1 MKNYNLRRLA
11 SGLVAATFVTIGLMS
26 GCTKVD
32 TTLGGNFTPQDQSMS
47 IGQKSLYASLEAG
60 ENYFETRLYRTDSLQ
75 SSNLSYAYMGTMKN
89 DTFGVRTAS
98 FFSQYIPGNLL
109 NTDDYEGFGYL
120 PIFDSAMIYLYVDLY
135 GGDTNFVQHYE
146 VFEVIDNS
154 FITESADSVFFP
166 DFDITPYLNSEP
178 AFTFAFPDQ
187 DNEVYTNTT
196 SIKMETTTTG
206 EDFIRR
212 LMLIDEDGAHVED
225 IDDDIYI
232 TDEDWVEEFKGIY
245 IRPVDNQLTEG
256 YGESE
261 GAVYAP
267 LLESSGFGFYG
278 RNREPEDPTLI
289 MDTIG
294 MTYLFY
300 YSEAEAGNVSI
311 NKVSHDY
318 TYSLIDVSQVGSY
331 DNDDVETTA
340 TIMVEAMAGVVT
352 QITLTEDFFAI
363 LDTILEEEEAETGEE
378 YTSLFFN
385 QAKLMVYTEMV
396 DNYDSS
402 TINPSVATPW
412 FNYIPERLGLYTD
425 YSNYQK
431 EYDGYDETY
440 SSLLG
445 IADYAYQY
453 ESSYTIDYGGY
464 LNRSWGCYVMNI
476 SSYVQAVWNS
486 YLEAKADANDVVADI
501 DWDEVSGRKIYIA
514 PIAEDIFGLKYA
526 TAQGEASTI
535 NGAPMRIELTYTMI
549 R

>member
-1 MKNYNLRRLA
+1 
-11 SGLVAATFVTIGLMS
+11 MS

-32 TTLGGNFTPQDQSMS
+32 TTLGGNFTPQDQSMN

-75 SSNLSYAYMGTMKN
+75 SSNLSSGYIGTMKN

-98 FFSQYIPGNLL
+98 FFSQYIPANLL
-109 NTDDYEGFGYL
+109 NSDDYEGFGYL
-120 PIFDSAMIYLYVDLY
+120 PIFDSAMIYLSVELY
-135 GGDTNFVQHYE
+135 GGDTNFVQRYE
-146 VFEVIDNS
+146 VYEVVDNS
-154 FITESADSVFFP
+154 FITDPSCPDYAADSVFFP

-178 AFTFAFPDQ
+178 AFTFAYPDQ
-187 DNEVYTNTT
+187 DNEIYTTTT
-196 SIKMETTTTG
+196 SIKMETTTAG

-212 LMLIDEDGAHVED
+212 LMLLDEDGAHVED

-232 TDEDWVEEFKGIY
+232 TDADWVEEFKGIY
-245 IRPVDNQLTEG
+245 IRPVENQLTEG

-261 GAVYAP
+261 GALYAP

-278 RNREPEDPTLI
+278 RNREPSDPTLI

-311 NKVSHDY
+311 NKIEHDY

-331 DNDDVETTA
+331 GDDDVQTTA

-363 LDTILEEEEAETGEE
+363 LDTILDEEQTETGEE

-385 QAKLMVYTEMV
+385 QAKLKVYMEEV
-396 DNYDSS
+396 ENYDPSS
-402 TINPSVATPW
+402 INPSTLTPW
-412 FNYIPERLGLYTD
+412 LNYLPERLGLYVD

-431 EYDGYDETY
+431 GYEGHDETY
-440 SSLLG
+440 SSLQG

-453 ESSYTIDYGGY
+453 ESSYTIDYGGD

-476 SSYVQAVWNS
+476 SSYVQSVWNN
-486 YLEAKADANDVVADI
+486 YLVAKEDANDIVADI
-501 DWDEVSGRKIYIA
+501 DWDNVSGRKIYIA
-514 PIAEDIFGLKYA
+514 PIAENLFGLKYA
-526 TAQGEASTI
+526 TAQGQAAAI